1 VSVSLPDRLGRLGRA
16 GAGVLLVLG
25 LASGL
30 EPIIQAASSSPAS
43 AQTNLIQNGSFE
55 EPTNTSDASL
65 PAGSTGING
74 ITDWT
79 IGGNSVN
86 LDSLPYWQAEDGS
99 QSLDLSGN
107 FPGSVSQTVTGTTAG
122 TPYTLS
128 WWMAGNPEC
137 GQAVKTMAV
146 YWNGALV
153 DEPTFDTTSDYH
165 LAMGWVEQEVNVVG
179 TGNDTVEFAD
189 VTPDGSSCG
198 ANLDNVTLE
207 VSPVSTT
214 LSVGSPTVAGV
225 ETVPESAVPSASV
238 GGSSGSGSGDA
249 AAAPLS
255 SIPLSSIALASS
267 PLHSIPLSSIPLSSI
282 AIPVSP
288 DTAVAAA
295 EKALSS
301 KLLSDI
307 GITYDPA
314 GCTTDACSGWNGIL
328 AGSEY
333 AGVPLESVTL
343 EDVLQDTTTGSG
355 GQPSPSAAFDSV
367 NLNALDLSSSPLSSI
382 PLSSIEL
389 GSLPLSSI
397 GLLGTTP
404 GSGALTQW
412 CTTLA
417 SLNFPCSEF
426 GISGT
431 NDNGVTLLSLA
442 LAGVPLSSIPLS
454 SIPLSSIDLAKVPL
468 SSIPLS
474 SIPLSSINLASSP
487 LSSIPLSSIP
497 LSSIPLSSIPLS
509 SILLGTVPLSS
520 IPLSSIPLSS
530 IPLSTIPLVVDCGTY
545 GSCST
550 ATLRQAA
557 QAGALL
563 PTATLLD
570 LPSYNG
576 TTIGELPPSALAG
589 TSLAQLLIDDV
600 TTQAGYPTITLG
612 DLLASTMPP
621 SSYPWQSVSLPTL
634 PLAADGSA
642 GGTVTYTLT
651 LTLSNEPATVL
662 VDLNLPPTFSYVPGS
677 STITGEPSLTD
688 PTPAGS
694 SLEWA
699 LALEPATYTLTFGAN
714 AGIGIGAATA
724 TVSTS
729 IGGTTNS
736 TSSAT
741 VDVVDGEQPTIDTP
755 GSSATL
761 TPGTLTTTQ
770 GDLNIGYLTSPGDL
784 DDWSVGVSA
793 GEELSLALTNLPATY
808 DLELFG
814 PNGPQLQGTP
824 SQDLAGVSDT
834 LPSITP
840 GTTTEA
846 TPGSQ
851 DLPVTPPPGDQL
863 EAVSNNPDGQSQY
876 IQTPPLAAGRY
887 IVQVSGYNGVFSQQP
902 YLLQANLLGGETAPS
917 CPGGISYPNPL
928 PDAGTGAATAPSDL
942 DTSIPNNVNTLL
954 LVNTQRLSAAFGSQ
968 FDNPGSGQATIVSD
982 LNAIASDSSAG
993 VSGAVVPVDTNSSV
1007 QQAYAVWNANP
1018 CSVAAANGVV
1028 TAIAGVVDQL
1038 RTEHPT
1044 IQNLVIVGADDQI
1057 PFARIADGATQ
1068 SNERDYGAATFA
1080 GENNVEADALSLGYY
1095 LSDDPYASDQP
1106 LGVGSATLYTPE
1118 LAVGR
1123 LVESAPE
1130 IESALTRFVSSSGNL
1145 DATASLT
1152 TGYSFLTSGAE
1163 AVEANLA
1170 ADGLNSTSAC
1180 DLISE
1185 SWAESDLDTA
1195 LAGNGNCAAPGVDS
1209 VNAHF
1214 DYSRALPAYDN
1225 TKGTTSNLFTTTD
1238 VRNPPAATSYAGRL
1252 LFSMGCH
1259 AGLTIDDAEVD
1270 SSIGATLPIDDW
1282 AKTFA
1287 DSGAL
1292 WVANTGY
1299 GYADTDTVAYS
1310 AKLMSEFAANLNGS
1324 LTIGEALS
1332 EAKQQYEAGNAIL
1345 SPYDLKALMEST
1357 FYGLPMYTLNGA
1369 TTPVAPPSG
1378 PATVTDPITQLTAA
1392 PVSLGAGTLPLA
1404 LGPSTS
1410 GGSYYEVTG
1419 PSGGTQTTEFRPIEP
1434 LVTVP
1439 VTEPNLVPHGAVVTG
1454 LTSKDIPDFTP
1465 AYSMPAA
1472 GSADS
1477 EPPTI
1482 GDAAFPGTLQ
1492 RVATFGT
1499 FTANGTSQGAELDL
1513 VAGQFFPDPS
1523 STTGTGTQR
1532 LFTSMGAEVYYLPSS
1547 STLVNDYTPAT
1558 IDSTQAVSSA
1568 NAFNF
1573 DVQVTPSDA
1582 DDPVERVLVL
1592 YTDATSSTNPATWT
1606 ALDLSSATGQNWTGA
1621 GPDTS
1626 SGQAQYIVEAVDEAG
1641 NVAVSDNEGADFNG
1655 ATLPATTQSGDVSIV
1670 LSGTGPVSGYYT
1682 SAVTATISALPGATY
1697 VLDGALAA
1705 AVPASGVVTISGN
1718 GTHTLSVTDST
1729 GEAEESFA
1737 IAASSPVISA
1747 GTAPVAS
1754 PAGLVPPGG
1763 ALVLDATDPGAP
1775 IETLSYTE
1783 SGQQSQSGSAT
1794 GAQLPLSLPLT
1805 ADGSTT
1811 VRITATDVAGNT
1823 STTSV
1828 IVDVGKATPSNV
1840 VTSSAPTTLGSSLTF
1855 TATVDGP
1862 AGWAAPTGTVN
1873 WTVNGTAGIS
1883 ACTSST
1889 ATLSATATATCTVTT
1904 SEAGTYVVSD
1914 SYGGDSE
1921 YNSAPS
1927 NPLSVSVGK
1936 VAAATSLGATTTSPV
1951 VGQNDTY
1958 TATVSGPTG
1967 GATPTGT
1974 VSFEDGSSTITCS
1987 GGNQTLSGSSNSATA
2002 TCQTSYGSTTGSPHS
2017 ITALYVPS
2025 SDPNYTAG
2033 SVSNPLSVSVGKV
2046 AAATSLGATTTSPV
2060 VGQNDTYTATVS
2072 GPTGGATPT
2081 GTVSFEDGS
2090 STITCSGGNQTL
2102 SGSSNSATAT
2112 CQTSYGSTTGS
2123 PHSITALYVP
2133 SSDPNYTAGSVSN
2146 PLNVSVGGDS
2156 STTTLS
2162 LSKSSVTYG
2171 AEAGETFT
2179 ATVTGTSGSLPTGT
2193 VSVKYGAATLCS
2205 TSTLVTKSAS
2215 TVTATCSLT
2224 NVEEPAAS
2232 YSVTAVYSGDT
2243 HNAGATSSPQSL
2255 TVNQDST
2262 LTVLQGLPLSVVYGS
2277 EQKAVFGVAVLT
2289 GNGEALPAS
2298 EPVTVT
2304 VGTASCVASMTPTT
2318 LGAVGSCSIAATA
2331 LPVSSYKVSGT
2342 YVGDPDLKASSGTA
2356 AVGLT
2361 VTPAATTARLSLSAS
2376 TVTYGN
2382 ETTEVFSTTVTSLAA
2397 TPTGT
2402 VTVGSSVGTLCQVTL
2417 VSGSGS
2423 CHLTATQLSEGTVSS
2438 VVATYSASGNF
2449 AGSSSSK
2456 LSFTVSKDT
2465 TTTKVSES
2473 PTTVTSGAESAAIFT
2488 VTVTTGHGEAV
2499 PNNETVKVTV
2509 GSTSCT
2515 VTLKSATGTC
2525 KIGNSALAGGSY
2537 AVSAA
2542 YTGDTNLGSSSG
2554 VSSTNLTVSKT

>member
-1 VSVSLPDRLGRLGRA
+1 
-16 GAGVLLVLG
+16 
-25 LASGL
+25 
-30 EPIIQAASSSPAS
+30 
-43 AQTNLIQNGSFE
+43 
-55 EPTNTSDASL
+55 
-65 PAGSTGING
+65 
-74 ITDWT
+74 
-79 IGGNSVN
+79 
-86 LDSLPYWQAEDGS
+86 
-99 QSLDLSGN
+99 
-107 FPGSVSQTVTGTTAG
+107 
-122 TPYTLS
+122 
-128 WWMAGNPEC
+128 
-137 GQAVKTMAV
+137 
-146 YWNGALV
+146 
-153 DEPTFDTTSDYH
+153 
-165 LAMGWVEQEVNVVG
+165 
-179 TGNDTVEFAD
+179 
-189 VTPDGSSCG
+189 
-198 ANLDNVTLE
+198 
-207 VSPVSTT
+207 
-214 LSVGSPTVAGV
+214 
-225 ETVPESAVPSASV
+225 
-238 GGSSGSGSGDA
+238 
-249 AAAPLS
+249 
-255 SIPLSSIALASS
+255 
-267 PLHSIPLSSIPLSSI
+267 
-282 AIPVSP
+282 
-288 DTAVAAA
+288 
-295 EKALSS
+295 
-301 KLLSDI
+301 
-307 GITYDPA
+307 
-314 GCTTDACSGWNGIL
+314 
-328 AGSEY
+328 
-333 AGVPLESVTL
+333 
-343 EDVLQDTTTGSG
+343 
-355 GQPSPSAAFDSV
+355 
-367 NLNALDLSSSPLSSI
+367 
-382 PLSSIEL
+382 
-389 GSLPLSSI
+389 
-397 GLLGTTP
+397 
-404 GSGALTQW
+404 
-412 CTTLA
+412 
-417 SLNFPCSEF
+417 
-426 GISGT
+426 
-431 NDNGVTLLSLA
+431 
-442 LAGVPLSSIPLS
+442 
-454 SIPLSSIDLAKVPL
+454 
-468 SSIPLS
+468 
-474 SIPLSSINLASSP
+474 
-487 LSSIPLSSIP
+487 
-497 LSSIPLSSIPLS
+497 
-509 SILLGTVPLSS
+509 
-520 IPLSSIPLSS
+520 
-530 IPLSTIPLVVDCGTY
+530 
-545 GSCST
+545 
-550 ATLRQAA
+550 
-557 QAGALL
+557 L

-761 TPGTLTTTQ
+761 TPGTPTTTQ

-1324 LTIGEALS
+1324 LTVGEALS

-2033 SVSNPLSVSVGKV
+2033 SVSNPLSVSVG
-2046 AAATSLGATTTSPV
+2046 
-2060 VGQNDTYTATVS
+2060 
-2072 GPTGGATPT
+2072 
-2081 GTVSFEDGS
+2081 
-2090 STITCSGGNQTL
+2090 
-2102 SGSSNSATAT
+2102 
-2112 CQTSYGSTTGS
+2112 
-2123 PHSITALYVP
+2123 
-2133 SSDPNYTAGSVSN
+2133 
-2146 PLNVSVGGDS
+2146 GDS